1 MAGILSGGFAFTIFI
16 GITLFLLGVICGAK
30 SKQKKMKMKEGDITN
45 EAENNAVY
53 EELNMNS
60 VKLET
65 MENIAYGKVTR

>member
-16 GITLFLLGVICGAK
+16 GITLFLLGVICGVK
-30 SKQKKMKMKEGDITN
+30 SKQKKMKIKEGDIMN
-45 EAENNAVY
+45 